1 MVSDQ
6 IIIGSDG
13 TGMKEALAEAERVV
27 RYYELPKKDALKI
40 RLLTEETISM
50 MRTFTDGVEAA
61 FRIETEGRECF
72 RIHVRMNTRVDNA
85 TRKQLIALS
94 TSGENEAAKG
104 FIKNP

>member
-50 MRTFTDGVEAA
+50 MHQKSVRTNRQGKP
-61 FRIETEGRECF
+61 G
-72 RIHVRMNTRVDNA
+72 MNW
-85 TRKQLIALS
+85 
-94 TSGENEAAKG
+94 
-104 FIKNP
+104 KNPLLQTLRMTCVSLSSAAVLKW